1 MSEDQRQNEL
11 LAWFRQWSGDAG
23 AGMSV
28 VSGDAS
34 FRRYFRAKV
43 EDEPVILVDS
53 PPAKEKNHEF
63 VAIAAAL
70 GAAGVRV
77 PEVLKADL
85 DQGFLAQ
92 EDFGDQLLLP
102 ALTYETADSYYQRA
116 LSEMG
121 ALFRLDP
128 APDVPVYTSERL
140 ADEMEL
146 FPVWFCQSML
156 ETEVPASLWQPLV
169 ELLCD
174 RATSQQ
180 QGLVHRDFHAR
191 NIMLLDGGR
200 LGLIDFQDAVIGPVT
215 YDLGSLLKDC
225 YIRWPDERVE
235 QWALGYRRLMLDS
248 SVELP
253 SENEFL
259 TDFHWMGLQRHIKVL
274 GIFVRLFMRD
284 GKATYL
290 GDLSRVMG
298 YVLDTLRNDPH
309 PLLQDF
315 YRWFTEELSPRIELQ
330 SWFNADDLTPAAE
343 P

>member
-1 MSEDQRQNEL
+1 MSEDQRQNQL
-11 LAWFRQWSGDAG
+11 LDWFRHWSGDAN
-23 AGMSV
+23 AEMSV

-34 FRRYFRAKV
+34 FRRYFRAQL
-43 EDEPVILVDS
+43 EGEPVILVDS

-63 VAIAAAL
+63 VAIAAEL
-70 GAAGVRV
+70 GSAGVRV
-77 PEVLKADL
+77 PQVLKADL

-102 ALTYETADSYYQRA
+102 VLAPETADGYYQRA

-128 APDVPVYTSERL
+128 APDVPAYTSERL

-146 FPVWFCQSML
+146 FPVWFCESML
-156 ETEVPASLWQPLV
+156 GKEIPATLWQSLV

-174 RATSQQ
+174 RATTQQ

-191 NIMLLDGGR
+191 NIMLLDDGS

-215 YDLGSLLKDC
+215 YDLVSLLKDC
-225 YIRWPDERVE
+225 YIRWPDVHVE

-248 SVELP
+248 GVQLS
-253 SENEFL
+253 SEKEFL

-274 GIFVRLFMRD
+274 GIFVRLYKRD

-298 YVLDTLRNDPH
+298 YVLDTLRNDSH
-309 PLLQDF
+309 PLLREF
-315 YRWFTEELSPRIELQ
+315 YRWFTEELCPRIERQL
-330 SWFNADDLTPAAE
+330 WFNADDLTAAAE